1 MSTNQVAS
9 AADILRESSG
19 GPFLSAEEKEALH
32 VSATAFYVVGVEPA
46 TEGRFGVQTLFFI
59 RSKDAF
65 GDAQRTLAFSHNAFR
80 ERLAENIQKAL
91 RAEREQRRQEAQ
103 RARLYEQNISAMEQ
117 RIQAWQQQTLAQ
129 QLQTPP
135 PDPYESPEQAR
146 QRLVQQQNMLQQ
158 LHAAEQQRQAQIAQQ
173 AHQEQQFQY
182 VAQSVED
189 YEGEFKAQNPDYDD
203 ATDYLL
209 DTQRAL
215 LAEAGYPPHVA
226 EQQVAAW
233 SVSVAQQALQAN
245 KNPAEWAYAM
255 AKRMGYQPKGT
266 GAKAAAETL
275 AAMQAGQ
282 ASSKTLSGGGAAA
295 KSGTNLKQIAS
306 LEGAAFDSAMEKYLS
321 DAIRGR

>member
-1 MSTNQVAS
+1 M
-9 AADILRESSG
+9 ADDLDAQLSELEDKAPLTIEG
-19 GPFLSAEEKEALH
+19 EAEDVTDYGPGNPKPEDADVNAKPED
-32 VSATAFYVVGVEPA
+32 
-46 TEGRFGVQTLFFI
+46 
-59 RSKDAF
+59 KDA
-65 GDAQRTLAFSHNAFR
+65 GKADEWKPPTK
-80 ERLAENIQKAL
+80 ETYENIQKAL